1 MPTTHRAVA
10 IVVAVIAVLGIGVLV
25 LGAAG
30 APIGL
35 GSDGRADASASAAAS
50 ASVSGSEGAQPSV
63 EAPSV
68 SPMSEEEMLAVLT
81 DIEAEVEAIRG
92 LPPADIG
99 APEILARDEA
109 RAELEVMFAEDYPPE
124 EREQDNLVL
133 RAFGLLTPDQDVAEL
148 QLQLI
153 GDSVLG
159 YYDDDEQRMVV
170 VSDRGLDTE
179 AKITYAHEYTHALQD
194 AAFDLDSLDTEAV
207 GEDDRSLARVTLIEG
222 DATVTMLAWAF
233 ANLSP
238 EELQDYAL
246 GAQVPD
252 TSGIPQWMVDQLAF
266 PYETGLLWTGA
277 LAGSPLA
284 PTFGSI
290 DEAFDAPPDST
301 EQVMDETLDA
311 WIEREQPI
319 AVTAP
324 DMTDALGN
332 DWREVESSTVGQ
344 ATIQI
349 MLEHFGAAGSEA
361 STAAAG
367 WGGDRATVAYG
378 PDDAFAV
385 TWRTVWDTPEDAA
398 EFAAAYEAA
407 ASDLGFPVEVGAAE
421 GAEVLV
427 IHASDEDVLRRV
439 LDALG

>member
-1 MPTTHRAVA
+1 MVKPMRPHR
-10 IVVAVIAVLGIGVLV
+10 LRR
-25 LGAAG
+25 
-30 APIGL
+30 PH
-35 GSDGRADASASAAAS
+35 R
-50 ASVSGSEGAQPSV
+50 PH
-63 EAPSV
+63 EAPSA

-81 DIEAEVEAIRG
+81 EIEGEVEAIRG

-99 APEILARDEA
+99 APEILTRDDA
-109 RAELEVMFAEDYPPE
+109 RAELEAMLEEDYTPE
-124 EREQDNLVL
+124 ERERDNLVL
-133 RAFGLLTPDQDVAEL
+133 RAFGLLTPDQDAAEL

-159 YYDDDEQRMVV
+159 YYDDDARRMVV

-233 ANLSP
+233 ANLTP
-238 EELQDYAL
+238 QELQEYAL

-252 TSGIPQWMVDQLAF
+252 TSGIPQWMVAQLAF
-266 PYETGLLWTGA
+266 PYEAGLVWTGA
-277 LAGSPLA
+277 LAGGDPFA
-284 PTFGSI
+284 PSFASV
-290 DEAFDAPPDST
+290 DEAFGAPPDST

-311 WIEREQPI
+311 WIEREAPI
-319 AVTAP
+319 TVTAP
-324 DMTDALGN
+324 GVAAALGEE
-332 DWREVESSTVGQ
+332 WREVESSTVGQ

-349 MLEHFGAAGSEA
+349 MLEYFGAVASEA
-361 STAAAG
+361 SAAAEG
-367 WGGDRATVAYG
+367 WGGDRAVVAYG

-385 TWRTVWDTPEDAA
+385 VWPTAWDTPEDAA
-398 EFAAAYEAA
+398 EFAAAYETAA
-407 ASDLGFPVEVGAAE
+407 ADLGFPVEVGEPE
-421 GAEVLV
+421 GTEVLV
-427 IHASDEDVLRRV
+427 IHASADDVLQRV